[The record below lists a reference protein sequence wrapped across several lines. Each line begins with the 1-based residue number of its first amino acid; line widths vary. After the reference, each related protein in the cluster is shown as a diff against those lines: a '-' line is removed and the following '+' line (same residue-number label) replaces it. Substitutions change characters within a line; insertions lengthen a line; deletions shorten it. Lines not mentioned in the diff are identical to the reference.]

1 MMASLL
7 RSEASVS
14 ACSGS
19 SRGEETAKAGTG
31 LAVETEAELGREE
44 NEPSESVGLDKLGC
58 RRWFP
63 LIRDRAGVEG
73 TCVVVGGGVEGVG
86 TVGG

>member
-1 MMASLL
+1 MASLL
-7 RSEASVS
+7 RSEARVS

-31 LAVETEAELGREE
+31 LAVENEAELGREE
-44 NEPSESVGLDKLGC
+44 KVPSDSVGLDKLGC

-63 LIRDRAGVEG
+63 LMRDRAGAGG
-73 TCVVVGGGVEGVG
+73 TCVAVGGGVGGDG

>member
-1 MMASLL
+1 MMASLF
-7 RSEASVS
+7 RSDASVS

-31 LAVETEAELGREE
+31 LAVENEAELGREDKL
-44 NEPSESVGLDKLGC
+44 PSDSVGLDKLGC

-63 LIRDRAGVEG
+63 LMRDRVGVGEG
-73 TCVVVGGGVEGVG
+73 ACVGGGGVG
-86 TVGG
+86 VVG